1 MKLFKLLEKNRYE
14 HPKEVEAIR
23 GKMIASEIHNVGNN
37 GNKYSTDDEV
47 AILKKTLKKALDVLK
62 SLGYSLDTYEFDNY
76 CYDTEQAKIN
86 ADKK

>member
-1 MKLFKLLEKNRYE
+1 MKFARLLEKNRYE
-14 HPKEVEAIR
+14 HPKEVEQIR

-62 SLGYSLDTYEFDNY
+62 SLGYHIDTFEFDNY
-76 CYDTEQAKIN
+76 CHDTEQAKIN
-86 ADKK
+86 ADKR